1 MKFIVTSSKP
11 STRRPN
17 EFTTWMR
24 TSTQIGALKVGNS
37 GWIES
42 TEPVAVGTVIELSNV
57 RFQSESFAGREGQQV
72 TCNHIV
78 AQ

>member
-11 STRRPN
+11 STRRPK
-17 EFTTWMR
+17 EFTTWMH
-24 TSTQIGALKVGNS
+24 STTMVGPLKVGNS

-42 TEPVAVGTVIELSNV
+42 TEAVPVGTELELSNV
-57 RFQSESFAGREGQQV
+57 RFQPESFIGNNGEQV